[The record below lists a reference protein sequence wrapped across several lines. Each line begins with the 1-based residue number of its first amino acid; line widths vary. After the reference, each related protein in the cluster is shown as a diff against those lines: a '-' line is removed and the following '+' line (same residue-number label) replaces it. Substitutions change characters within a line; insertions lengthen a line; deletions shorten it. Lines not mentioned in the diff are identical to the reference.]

1 MNDFEHKLRDTP
13 LRRPPAA
20 WRGEILAAIPANRSA
35 VANWREWLWPP
46 PIAWAALAAVWLIL
60 LTIELASGGMPARLA
75 RGSTSNTV
83 PPDSLLALRHEQA
96 LALMR

>member
-1 MNDFEHKLRDTP
+1 MNDFERKLRATP
-13 LRRPPAA
+13 LQPPPAE
-20 WRGEILAAIPANRSA
+20 WRGEIFATIPANPSA
-35 VANWREWLWPP
+35 VASWREWLWPP

-60 LTIELASGGMPARLA
+60 FTIELSTGGMPARPA
-75 RGSTSNTV
+75 RGSASKTA